1 MPSFDSKKRLRFVIT
16 LGTGDFDSKGSDQII
31 LEGFR
36 AVADITNAGGL
47 QMGELRGRIY
57 GVSASDMNAIT
68 SFAYRFG
75 ATLPNTCIV
84 YAIDGTVETMVFAGN
99 IINAWPDFN
108 SPPDVFLHIQAQAA
122 MINLIRAVPPRS
134 FSGTIDV
141 ASVMSQ
147 IAASMGYAFENN
159 GVMMRLD
166 DVYLDS
172 TGLDQATALARMAG
186 IDLFIDRTTLAICP
200 RGQPRRQGQPL
211 PAIDNSEEIKKL
223 LAEWKVEH
231 DKFLI
236 LFREGQALDN
246 AGNRDA
252 AMEKYREAKVH
263 NTAAEQLLAR
273 AQSLKAQERPATS
286 TGAPV
291 VSALTGLVGYPMFDG
306 VYLSLRTLFNPGIIP
321 GGTIKVESDRDRA
334 TGTWQV
340 LSMNHRL
347 ESEKPDGAWFTSLRS
362 MADISTI
369 TGRS

>member
-1 MPSFDSKKRLRFVIT
+1 MPSFDNKKRLRFVIT

-84 YAIDGTVETMVFAGN
+84 YAIDGDVETMVFAGN
-99 IINAWPDFN
+99 IVNAWPDFN

-134 FSGTIDV
+134 FSGTVDV

-147 IAASMGYAFENN
+147 IAASMGYSFENN
-159 GVMMRLD
+159 GVTTRLD

-172 TGLDQATALARMAG
+172 TGLDQATSLARMAG
-186 IDLFIDRTTLAICP
+186 VDLYLDGTTLAITPANTP
-200 RGQPRRQGQPL
+200 R
-211 PAIDNSEEIKKL
+211 K
-223 LAEWKVEH
+223 
-231 DKFLI
+231 
-236 LFREGQALDN
+236 
-246 AGNRDA
+246 
-252 AMEKYREAKVH
+252 
-263 NTAAEQLLAR
+263 T
-273 AQSLKAQERPATS
+273 T
-286 TGAPV
+286 APV

>member
-31 LEGFR
+31 LEGYR

-75 ATLPNTCIV
+75 ATTPNTCIV
-84 YAIDGTVETMVFAGN
+84 YAIDGDVETMVFAGN
-99 IINAWPDFN
+99 IVNAWPDFN

-122 MINLIRAVPPRS
+122 LFNLLKSVPPRS

-141 ASVMSQ
+141 AEVMGQ
-147 IAASMGYAFENN
+147 LAKSMSFAFENN
-159 GVMMRLD
+159 GVVQKMTD
-166 DVYLDS
+166 PYLPG
-172 TGLDQATALARMAG
+172 TALDQANELARSAG
-186 IDLFIDRTTLAICP
+186 IDMFIDLTTLAICP
-200 RGQPRRQGQPL
+200 KGVSR
-211 PAIDNSEEIKKL
+211 
-223 LAEWKVEH
+223 KV
-231 DKFLI
+231 
-236 LFREGQALDN
+236 
-246 AGNRDA
+246 
-252 AMEKYREAKVH
+252 
-263 NTAAEQLLAR
+263 TA
-273 AQSLKAQERPATS
+273 PII
-286 TGAPV
+286 
-291 VSALTGLVGYPMFDG
+291 SASTGLVGYPMFDG

-369 TGRS
+369 TGRK

>member
-1 MPSFDSKKRLRFVIT
+1 MPSFSNKKRLRFVIT

-57 GVSASDMNAIT
+57 GVSPSDMNAIT

-75 ATLPNTCIV
+75 ATTPNTCIV
-84 YAIDGTVETMVFAGN
+84 YAIDGTEETMVFAGN
-99 IINAWPDFN
+99 IVNAWPDFN
-108 SPPDVFLHIQAQAA
+108 SPPEVFLHIQAQAA

-134 FSGTIDV
+134 FSGTVDV

-147 IAASMGYAFENN
+147 IAASMGYSFENN
-159 GVMMRLD
+159 GVTTRLD

-172 TGLDQATALARMAG
+172 TGLDQATSLARMAG
-186 IDLFIDRTTLAICP
+186 IDLYLDGTTLAITPANTP
-200 RGQPRRQGQPL
+200 R
-211 PAIDNSEEIKKL
+211 K
-223 LAEWKVEH
+223 
-231 DKFLI
+231 
-236 LFREGQALDN
+236 
-246 AGNRDA
+246 
-252 AMEKYREAKVH
+252 
-263 NTAAEQLLAR
+263 TA
-273 AQSLKAQERPATS
+273 T
-286 TGAPV
+286 PV
-291 VSALTGLVGYPMFDG
+291 VSAATGLVGYPMFDG

-369 TGRS
+369 TGRG